1 VSFILNYK
9 TMQLKTSPLV
19 VALAFFGTNA
29 IAFSGFNDHA
39 WIAPKAGDVRSPCPG
54 LNT

>member
-29 IAFSGFNDHA
+29 IAFPGFDDHA